1 MPTPINDLPRQRI
14 ASVDALRGAT
24 FILMLFVNS
33 LGGASGIPAGI
44 HHVAAG
50 IDGMGLADIVFP
62 AFMFAVG
69 MSIPF
74 AINSRIAKG
83 DSAAQLQL
91 HIGYRAF
98 GLIVIGF
105 YMVNMEAGYNEIAM
119 GMRIEVWS
127 LAFYAAL
134 ALVWG
139 VYRFEHPI
147 VNPMLRFAG
156 VALIVW
162 LGAVY
167 RGGNEGTGWM
177 TPQWWGILGCIG
189 WTYLAASVL
198 YLLARGR
205 AAVLAGAIG
214 LCVAC
219 FAYTNG
225 HASLGAIAMHASHLS
240 IVLAGVVCALLF
252 FDGAGRRS
260 AQAAMFMAA
269 LAMTG
274 WLLHGTYPVSKIG
287 ATPPWALYC
296 AALCVGAFTLLYWV
310 IEVRGARRWTALLEP
325 AAASPLIT
333 YLLPFV
339 LAALMGYFELR
350 WIPSLRH
357 GAGAIAFA
365 LVYTAA
371 VLLVVSRLN
380 ALNVKLKL

>member
-1 MPTPINDLPRQRI
+1 MPTPLNDLPHQRI

-24 FILMLFVNS
+24 FVLMLFVNS
-33 LGGASGIPAGI
+33 LGGASGIPPGI

-62 AFMFAVG
+62 AFLFAVG

-83 DSAAQLQL
+83 DSLAQLL
-91 HIGYRAF
+91 WHIGYRAF

-105 YMVNMEAGYNEIAM
+105 FMVNMESGYNENAM
-119 GMRIEVWS
+119 GMRIELWS
-127 LAFYAAL
+127 LTFYAAL

-139 VYRFEHPI
+139 VYRFEHAI
-147 VNPMLRFAG
+147 VNHVLRFAG

-167 RGGNEGTGWM
+167 RSGDEGTGSM

-205 AAVLAGAIG
+205 AAVLAGAIS

-219 FAYTNG
+219 FAYTNV
-225 HASLGAIAMHASHLS
+225 HHSLGAIAMHASHLS

-252 FDGAGRRS
+252 FDGAGKRFS
-260 AQAAMFMAA
+260 QAAVFMAA
-269 LAMTG
+269 LAISG

-310 IEVRGARRWTALLEP
+310 TEARTAKRWTGLLEP

-333 YLLPFV
+333 YLIPFV
-339 LAALMGYFELR
+339 LGALMGYFDLR
-350 WIPSLRH
+350 WDPSLTH

-365 LVYTAA
+365 LLYTAV